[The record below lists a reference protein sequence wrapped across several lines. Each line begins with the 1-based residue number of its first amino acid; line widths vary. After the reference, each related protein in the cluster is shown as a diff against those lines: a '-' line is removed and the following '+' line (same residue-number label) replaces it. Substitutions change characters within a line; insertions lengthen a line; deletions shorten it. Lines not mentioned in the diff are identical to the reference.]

1 MLPET
6 PFLAVDLDV
15 LERNIA
21 RLTQA
26 IIHDGGKNW
35 RPHVKA
41 IKTPAIAHML
51 LRAGAIGITCAKLSE
66 AEVMAEAGIREILI
80 ANQIVTPRKI
90 ERLAFLN
97 RDAQVL
103 AAVDSLANVELMGRI
118 AGAHDVIIPLVIEV
132 DIGMHRAGVA
142 PGNDVVT
149 LARAVAA
156 QDHVRFA
163 GVMGWEGHTTQIPDR
178 SEKER
183 VIRESVALLTHSADL
198 CAHAG
203 LPCEIVSCGGTGTYA
218 VTSTIP
224 GVTELQ
230 AGGGVFGDL
239 RYRDEYRVDHELAL
253 TIWTTVTSRPTPTRI
268 VVDGGWKAMA
278 RFPTDPAPIG
288 LSGVKAMAM
297 SAEHTRIDL
306 AAPADDPKV
315 GDRVQ
320 FVAGYSDSTVF
331 LHDVLFATRN
341 GTVERAFTLA
351 ARGKLE

>member
-1 MLPET
+1 MSVTARKMSARGHEVAGALPET

-21 RLTQA
+21 RLTRT
-26 IIHDGGKNW
+26 IIRDGGKNW

-118 AGAHDVIIPLVIEV
+118 AAACGATIPLVIEV

-163 GVMGWEGHTTQIPDR
+163 GVMGWEGGSSWSR
-178 SEKER
+178 S
-183 VIRESVALLTHSADL
+183 
-198 CAHAG
+198 HAR
-203 LPCEIVSCGGTGTYA
+203 
-218 VTSTIP
+218 
-224 GVTELQ
+224 Q
-230 AGGGVFGDL
+230 
-239 RYRDEYRVDHELAL
+239 
-253 TIWTTVTSRPTPTRI
+253 RPQTR
-268 VVDGGWKAMA
+268 
-278 RFPTDPAPIG
+278 F
-288 LSGVKAMAM
+288 
-297 SAEHTRIDL
+297 
-306 AAPADDPKV
+306 
-315 GDRVQ
+315 Q
-320 FVAGYSDSTVF
+320 
-331 LHDVLFATRN
+331 
-341 GTVERAFTLA
+341 
-351 ARGKLE
+351 